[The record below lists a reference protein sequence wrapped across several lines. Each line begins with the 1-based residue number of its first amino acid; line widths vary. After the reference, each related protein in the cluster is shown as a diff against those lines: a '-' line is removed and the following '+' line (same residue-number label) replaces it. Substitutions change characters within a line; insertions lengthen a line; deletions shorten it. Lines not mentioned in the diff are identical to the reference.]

1 MVNAK
6 KPAFFTHRL
15 RHIRE
20 YRPEKK
26 TLSWRQPEKL
36 VPGKIY
42 SRVSQNP
49 ETIVQGGSVTS
60 FVSLGIFSI
69 VPDERIHATLCPK
82 LIGIS
87 PK

>member
-1 MVNAK
+1 MIIVNAK

-42 SRVSQNP
+42 SRVSMILLFRVAQ
-49 ETIVQGGSVTS
+49 
-60 FVSLGIFSI
+60 
-69 VPDERIHATLCPK
+69 
-82 LIGIS
+82 
-87 PK
+87 

>member
-1 MVNAK
+1 MIIVNAK

-42 SRVSQNP
+42 SRASRNNTNPKPMTDSRNPVSKIQLP
-49 ETIVQGGSVTS
+49 STW
-60 FVSLGIFSI
+60 
-69 VPDERIHATLCPK
+69 
-82 LIGIS
+82 LIM
-87 PK
+87 

>member
-1 MVNAK
+1 MGPHWRSIFDVIIVNAK

-42 SRVSQNP
+42 SRVSGCG
-49 ETIVQGGSVTS
+49 VQISLLTVTLLT
-60 FVSLGIFSI
+60 VTPRLQ
-69 VPDERIHATLCPK
+69 
-82 LIGIS
+82 
-87 PK
+87 